1 VRIEP
6 GLVNGGMSSWTGGV
20 PFHVTR
26 YDLVVIGGGAG
37 GLVAAREARRRG
49 ASTVIV
55 QDGPV
60 GGDCTFTGCV
70 PSKALL
76 AAAASGAG
84 FDEAMARVHRAV
96 ERIAATEDDVA
107 LGAEGIDVVDGFARF
122 TSPATVEVDGLTIR
136 SKRFVV
142 ATGARPSAPPIPG
155 LRESSPLTSENLFD
169 VQSRPES
176 MIVLGGGPI
185 GCEMAQA
192 FARLGTR
199 ITLVE
204 AVDRILPREEPDT
217 SAVIADAL
225 TCDGVDVR
233 VGAKVD
239 RVERLSDGQVC
250 VHMDDGTSIDAVELL
265 VAVGRSPAGRGFGL
279 EEIGVEV
286 DQGGAVVV
294 DETMA
299 TSVDG
304 IWAVGDVTGGL
315 QFTHVAGRMGWVAA
329 SNALSQLAKVRRFRF
344 DPTNVPWATFTTPE
358 VGRVGLT
365 ETEAAA
371 AHPKARVAYLPL
383 EHVDRAVATGAE
395 QGFVKLIAAPKRG
408 VGHLGGGRLVGAT
421 IVAPTGGDLVHE
433 AALAMQTNMFVGRL
447 AQTTHAYPTWAMAIQ
462 QAALQFFGPSAG
474 FTARPVRAQPARGAS
489 PRSRNGA
496 R

>member
-1 VRIEP
+1 MRR
-6 GLVNGGMSSWTGGV
+6 S
-20 PFHVTR
+20 

-49 ASTVIV
+49 ATAVIV

-76 AAAASGAG
+76 AAAASGAD
-84 FDEAMARVHRAV
+84 FDDAMSRVHEAV
-96 ERIAATEDDVA
+96 ARIASTEDDVA
-107 LGAEGIDVVDGFARF
+107 LAADGIDVVHGFARF
-122 TSPATVEVDGLTIR
+122 TSPKSVEVEGTTIR
-136 SKRFVV
+136 SERFVV
-142 ATGARPSAPPIPG
+142 ATGARPAMPPIPG
-155 LRESSPLTSENLFD
+155 LRESTPLTSEHLFD
-169 VQSRPES
+169 LSSRPES

-199 ITLVE
+199 VTLVE
-204 AVDRILPREEPDT
+204 ALDRLLPREEPEA
-217 SAVIADAL
+217 SAVIAEAL
-225 TCDGVDVR
+225 AGDGVEVR
-233 VGAKVD
+233 TGSTVE
-239 RVERLSDGQVC
+239 RVERLDDGRVC
-250 VHMDDGTSIDAVELL
+250 VHVDAGANSGPDGQSAIDADDVL
-265 VAVGRSPAGRGFGL
+265 VAIGRSPSGRGLGL
-279 EEIGVEV
+279 EDVGVDV
-286 DQGGAVVV
+286 DERGAVVV
-294 DETMA
+294 DDTTA
-299 TSVDG
+299 TSVSG

-329 SNALSQLAKVRRFRF
+329 SNALSKLARVRRFRF
-344 DPTNVPWATFTTPE
+344 DTTNVPWATFTSPE

-365 ETEAAA
+365 EGQAAQE
-371 AHPKARVAYLPL
+371 HPRARVALLPL
-383 EHVDRAVATGAE
+383 EHVDRAVAVGAE
-395 QGFVKLIAAPKRG
+395 SGFVKLIAAPKRG

-421 IVAPTGGDLVHE
+421 VVAPVGGDLVHE

-474 FTARPVRAQPARGAS
+474 LRARPVRPDPE
-489 PRSRNGA
+489 PRSTAAA